1 MSLSTAQPH
10 QTTRHGHVALT
21 LRSSMTLHP
30 SSWPS
35 SFPVSS
41 RSCFRAFERRV
52 FASRSNTLASAMYAS
67 SSVVW
72 ISTLI
77 ELWPRDGRRCGGV
90 SDNSNK
96 Q

>member
-1 MSLSTAQPH
+1 MSCNTAQH
-10 QTTRHGHVALT
+10 TTGHGPVALT

-35 SFPVSS
+35 SIPVSS
-41 RSCFRAFERRV
+41 RSCFRAFDRRV

-72 ISTLI
+72 ISTLT
-77 ELWPRDGRRCGGV
+77 EL
-90 SDNSNK
+90 
-96 Q
+96 